1 MSKIKSINEYFDK
14 SNEYFYK
21 VKISDDYIKLM
32 RNLNIPE
39 NKFIEVYSLFMD
51 EITND
56 TVVQFTFDDWVDN
69 EDNYFDF
76 LN

>member
-32 RNLNIPE
+32 RNLNIP
-39 NKFIEVYSLFMD
+39 
-51 EITND
+51 
-56 TVVQFTFDDWVDN
+56 
-69 EDNYFDF
+69 
-76 LN
+76 